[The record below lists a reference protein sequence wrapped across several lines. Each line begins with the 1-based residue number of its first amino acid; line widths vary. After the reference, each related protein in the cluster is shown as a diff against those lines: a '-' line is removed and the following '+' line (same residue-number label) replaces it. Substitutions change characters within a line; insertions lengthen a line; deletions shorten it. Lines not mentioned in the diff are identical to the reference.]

1 MDSWLPWIPLF
12 CPNAVILCRCHDF
25 ASWMPWLSAVSVQ
38 VQYLTVPKPI
48 QFRREDLR
56 KRILYDQDCRL
67 WKEFDCL
74 IDSRPSHWLASVSLT
89 TYWLAVANLSTRR
102 LQHTKQAVRE
112 VDSNVQPVTF
122 CFFQIS
128 NIFHISSTSP
138 YVTYLYPTLL
148 MHGKMLAS
156 CPSPYVAAN
165 APQCQSF
172 NDTNLD
178 LHVIVAFSARDY
190 ADYFFDR
197 LSVHFLSFDGNFLFW
212 WHVDTED
219 TAMWLLHN

>member
-1 MDSWLPWIPLF
+1 MKIDE
-12 CPNAVILCRCHDF
+12 NAYCTTRT
-25 ASWMPWLSAVSVQ
+25 AVCGRSSIVWSTAGHHTD
-38 VQYLTVPKPI
+38 LH
-48 QFRREDLR
+48 QF
-56 KRILYDQDCRL
+56 L
-67 WKEFDCL
+67 W
-74 IDSRPSHWLASVSLT
+74 
-89 TYWLAVANLSTRR
+89 
-102 LQHTKQAVRE
+102 QHTGWQLQICPQGDCSIQSRLSEKLTQ
-112 VDSNVQPVTF
+112 TF
-122 CFFQIS
+122 SQRHSVFFLQIS

-197 LSVHFLSFDGNFLFW
+197 LSVHFFVVWRKLSFLVTCWYWRYG
-212 WHVDTED
+212 HVTV
-219 TAMWLLHN
+219 T